1 MLSVAGEAASV
12 LEEAHGGVAC
22 PPEDARAIAGA
33 IRQLA
38 GNPAEAAEMGR
49 SGRAL
54 VEARYSRQAQA
65 RLLESLLRAEV
76 DGQQEAADQP

>member
-1 MLSVAGEAASV
+1 
-12 LEEAHGGVAC
+12 
-22 PPEDARAIAGA
+22 
-33 IRQLA
+33 
-38 GNPAEAAEMGR
+38 MGR